1 MKYAVCC
8 VTLLFIYGELQNQYH
23 GENMNNNLVNHN
35 GVGAQSTGPHQVQM
49 ESWISCAP
57 FEQHLKMEIVEAEN
71 GRAVLTMP
79 VLFNFVQGGGLLH
92 GGALVSLADTAV
104 AMAIKS
110 MLSPKTHF
118 GTISMESKFLH
129 PVRKGTVTAR
139 AKAKTLKDRVIEGEA
154 TVFDE
159 AQTAVMVFTSVF
171 KVAKDAGIKGV
182 TFKA

>member
-1 MKYAVCC
+1 MK
-8 VTLLFIYGELQNQYH
+8 H
-23 GENMNNNLVNHN
+23 MNRNPDHLNES
-35 GVGAQSTGPHQVQM
+35 AIKKTGPHEVRM

-57 FEQHLKMEIVEAEN
+57 FERLLNMTIVEAEN

-79 VLFNFVQGGGLLH
+79 VLYDFVQGGGLLH
-92 GGALVSLADTAV
+92 GGALISLADTAV

-129 PVRKGTVTAR
+129 PVRKGIVTATAR
-139 AKAKTLKDRVIEGEA
+139 ARTLKDRVLEGEA
-154 TVFDE
+154 TIFDE
-159 AQTAVMVFTSVF
+159 AQKAVMTFTSVF
-171 KVAKDAGIKGV
+171 KVAKDAEIKGV

>member
-1 MKYAVCC
+1 
-8 VTLLFIYGELQNQYH
+8 
-23 GENMNNNLVNHN
+23 MNRNPDPLNES
-35 GVGAQSTGPHQVQM
+35 GTQKTGPHEVQM

-57 FEQHLKMEIVEAEN
+57 FERLLNMTIVKAEN

-79 VLFNFVQGGGLLH
+79 VLYDFVQGGGLLH
-92 GGALVSLADTAV
+92 GGALISLADTAV

-129 PVRKGTVTAR
+129 PVRKGIVTAR
-139 AKAKTLKDRVIEGEA
+139 AQARSLKDRVLEGEA
-154 TVFDE
+154 TIFDE
-159 AQTAVMVFTSVF
+159 AQKAVMVFTSIF

-182 TFKA
+182 TFKT